1 MGTMLETSFKRTLL
15 AVAVIAASGVSIN
28 AYSQVVPDQPVNDTD
43 PETIIVTGT
52 RAALAK
58 SRDMKRDATIVQD
71 SISATELG
79 RFPDDNVADSLT
91 HITGISVTRTKGGEG
106 QYISVR
112 GLGSGYNIVTLNN
125 RILATDGDGRDFAF
139 DVLPSE
145 VISGADVMK
154 SAQASQIEGSIGGS
168 VNLRSARPLDAAGFH
183 ASFRGEGEYNDL
195 SEKNGYKLSGVVS
208 NTFADETMGIL
219 LGAVFSDK
227 TVRTDSLN
235 YQTYNPDSP
244 GSYDVNNDGQLSADE
259 ENLLGS
265 CCIAFGSVF
274 EEKKRYAV
282 SGVYQWAPSDSFK
295 LTADALVTR
304 LNSPQIGYNQ
314 AYYVESAEGRWSDVV
329 VKDHLIT
336 SMTVNELV
344 PEIATITNHR
354 VVDTTQFGLKGE
366 WDATDDLTLTGDIY
380 RSTSERDSGGKDT
393 FVVSGIAGNNIGHYS
408 ATKDGLPDI
417 SVTLEDG
424 RDLAIALANGDLG
437 NADYGLHYIGL
448 SGSDIKDTVTGG
460 AVDGK
465 YAFHDSVVT
474 SFNFGV
480 SATDRE
486 KTRDSIGNDVT
497 GGSCQYCNMYDTT
510 FASLGADVV
519 STVNIPN
526 FMRHAGGNFPKSF
539 VKFDVP
545 AYLNA
550 LKQLDGQPIIV
561 DGAPTDDVFDASKTL
576 PEIDPTNSYN
586 VSEKTNSAYLEAELA
601 GEKWFGNLGA
611 RIVHTETTSKSAI
624 NQIIAINDPTPDIP
638 TSSPDVTYSPAVPVS
653 QDGSYTKV
661 LPSAN
666 FGYWVDPTLVAR
678 VAIAEVMARPS
689 LDALAPTRTDNTLDR
704 TYLIMIAGD
713 PNLKPAEAVQQD
725 ISLEWYY
732 APKSALTGAIF
743 AKQIKNFITGQTD
756 EHVDI
761 GVPGYLYTVTRPV
774 NGDKADVLGL
784 EIGLQHFF
792 DNGFGVNAKFT
803 KTNTKA
809 YSNGEHTGQLEGVA
823 PTASSIALLY
833 EAHGLSAQIAFDYTS
848 KFTQTTNA
856 VAGLPDEVDPVLW
869 VTASASYAFDNGV
882 DIFIEG
888 KNLSDAIHR
897 SNLGRSDTSYGF
909 ETWGRS
915 VSAGASVKF

>member
-15 AVAVIAASGVSIN
+15 AVAVIAASGVSIS
-28 AYSQVVPDQPVNDTD
+28 AYAQIAPDQSASDTD
-43 PETIIVTGT
+43 PETVIVTGT
-52 RAALAK
+52 RAALTK

-168 VNLRSARPLDAAGFH
+168 VNLRSARPLDGAGFH
-183 ASFRGEGEYNDL
+183 ASVRGEGEYNDL
-195 SEKNGYKLSGVVS
+195 SEKTGYKLSGVVS

-219 LGAVFSDK
+219 LGAVYSDK
-227 TVRTDSLN
+227 TVRTDSLD

-244 GSYDVNNDGQLSADE
+244 GSYDVNNDGHLSADE

-295 LTADALVTR
+295 MTVDALVTR

-354 VVDTTQFGLKGE
+354 VVDTTQFGWKGE
-366 WDATDDLTLTGDIY
+366 WDATENLKLMGDVY
-380 RSTSERDSGGKDT
+380 RSTSKRDSGGKDT
-393 FVVSGIAGNNIGHYS
+393 FVVSGIAGNNIGHYQ
-408 ATKDGLPDI
+408 ATEDGLPNI

-424 RDLAIALANGDLG
+424 RDLATSLANGDLG
-437 NADYGLHYIGL
+437 NADYGLHYVGL

-474 SFNFGV
+474 SFNFGL
-480 SATDRE
+480 SSTDRE

-510 FASLGADVV
+510 FASLGTDVV

-526 FMRHAGGNFPKSF
+526 FMRNAGGSFPKSF

-550 LKQLDGQPIIV
+550 LKQLDGKPIIV
-561 DGAPTDDVFDASKTL
+561 DGVPTGEVFDASKTL

-586 VSEKTNSAYLEAELA
+586 VSEKTSSAYFEAELA

-611 RIVHTETTSKSAI
+611 RVVHTETASKSAI
-624 NQIIAINDPTPDIP
+624 NQIIAIDDPTPDIP

-666 FGYWVDPTLVAR
+666 VGYWLDETLVAR
-678 VAIAEVMARPS
+678 FAVAEVMARPS
-689 LDALAPTRTDNTLDR
+689 LHKLAPTRTDNTLDR

-732 APKSALTGAIF
+732 APKSALTGAVF
-743 AKQIKNFITGQTD
+743 AKQIKNFITSQTD

-761 GVPGYLYTVTRPV
+761 GVPGYLYTVTRPI

-792 DNGFGVNAKFT
+792 ENGFGVNAKFT

-809 YSNGEHTGQLEGVA
+809 YSGGEHTGQLEGVA

-833 EAHGLSAQIAFDYTS
+833 EAHGLNAQIAFDYTS

-856 VAGLPDEVDPVLW
+856 VAGLSDEVDPVLW

-915 VSAGASVKF
+915 MSAGLSMKF